1 MMVLTIILA
10 YIIFSPSG
18 VINRI
23 ILTNK
28 KAELLQKIESE
39 NRTRDSLDKQIKKIV
54 KDTTEI
60 EKIARE
66 KYGMKFP
73 GEKIYIV
80 PAKKKTPKE

>member
-1 MMVLTIILA
+1 MLITIILA

-18 VINRI
+18 IINRI
-23 ILTNK
+23 ILSNK
-28 KAELLQKIESE
+28 KSDLIQKIEVE
-39 NRTRDSLDKQIKKIV
+39 NQNRDSLERHITKIT

-80 PAKKKTPKE
+80 PTKK